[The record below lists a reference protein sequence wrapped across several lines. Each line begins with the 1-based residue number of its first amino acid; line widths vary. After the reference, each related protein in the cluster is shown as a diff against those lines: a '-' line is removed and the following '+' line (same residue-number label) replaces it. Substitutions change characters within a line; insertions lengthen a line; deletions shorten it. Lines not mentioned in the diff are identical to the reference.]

1 LTRGEG
7 GLYPRPSPFS
17 SRGGNGMG
25 RIGIVG
31 TGSYLPEKV
40 LTNYDLERF
49 LDTSDEWIYTRTGI
63 RQRRVAAPEQATSDL
78 AKVACERALEAAGME
93 PEEVELIILATI
105 TPDTHCPAG
114 ANWLEAKLGAVNAVS
129 MDVTAACTGFIFALS
144 VAEQYLRCG
153 TYRNALVAAS
163 EVMTRTLDWNDRTTC
178 ILWGDGAGAVVL
190 KEVEDDSGILS
201 IHIHTDGAHGDTL
214 LLPGGGSK
222 TTPIS
227 HESVDKKLHTLQM
240 IEANQSFKVAVK
252 RFTEAC
258 EEALAHNDVDIS
270 DVKVIIPHQAN
281 LRILQAMAKRLNVPM
296 EKVYVNIERY
306 GNISS
311 ATVPIALDEAVRDGT
326 IQKGDLVLLTAF
338 GGGLTWGSSLIR
350 W

>member
-1 LTRGEG
+1 
-7 GLYPRPSPFS
+7 
-17 SRGGNGMG
+17 MK

-40 LTNYDLERF
+40 LTNYDLEKF

-63 RQRRVAAPEQATSDL
+63 RQRRVAAPDQAASDL
-78 AKVACERALEAAGME
+78 AKVASERALEAAGMA
-93 PEEVELIILATI
+93 PEELELIIMATI

-129 MDVTAACTGFIFALS
+129 MDITAACTGFIFALS
-144 VAEQYLRCG
+144 VAEQYLKNG
-153 TYRNALVAAS
+153 TYRNALVVAS
-163 EVMTRTLDWNDRTTC
+163 EVITRTLDWTDRTTC
-178 ILWGDGAGAVVL
+178 ILWGDGAGAVIL

-227 HESVDKKLHTLQM
+227 HESVDRKLHVLKM

-258 EEALAHNDVDIS
+258 EEALAHNGVDIS

-296 EKVYVNIERY
+296 DKVYVNIERY